1 MKETSTSTI
10 PIGITLT
17 QPIGVTGTIT
27 PNIEVGPLKGMPK
40 IAQHLE
46 PENVPG
52 GRISISHDIIEGEHF
67 VIIRDQTG
75 EEILKVDQALW
86 DMKHGCGFNAEI
98 RDAIMKCVRNMYG

>member
-52 GRISISHDIIEGEHF
+52 GRISISHDLIDGEHF
-67 VIIRDQTG
+67 VIIREQG
-75 EEILKVDQALW
+75 GKEILKVQKSLW
-86 DMKHGCGFNAEI
+86 DDSIAGFSADI
-98 RDAIMKCVRNMYG
+98 RDSIMTCVRMLYG